1 MTTALDVITYAARGL
16 GYLGR
21 TDTLSAADGNDGL
34 FAFNAMLDSMA
45 GEELFSYATNTQSF
59 PLVIGQS
66 AYTIGAGGNINT
78 TRPIDVPSAYLRDA
92 NSLDYPIQVIPQDQ
106 WDAIGQKTI
115 TSQIPDTLFYDSQY
129 PLGIINI
136 FPVPL
141 LNYTVFFESIIQQ
154 TQFSNL
160 SQTLVTPPGYL
171 LMYIQNLQL
180 QMISMGFPNLL
191 ADKEYAMLIENASK
205 SKANVKRMNIK
216 EVIANY
222 DPAIV
227 SRSYA
232 TYNIYS
238 DSPARG

>member
-1 MTTALDVITYAARGL
+1 MTTALDIVTYAARGL

-21 TDTLSAADGNDGL
+21 TDVLSAADGNDGL
-34 FAFNAMLDSMA
+34 FALNAMLDSLA
-45 GEELFSYATNTQSF
+45 GEELMSYASNTQSF
-59 PLVIGQS
+59 TLVIGQS
-66 AYTIGAGGNINT
+66 AYTIGSGGNINT
-78 TRPIDVPSAYLRDA
+78 TRPIDIPSAYLRDS
-92 NSLDYPIQVIPQDQ
+92 NSLDYPIQVIPQDR

-141 LNYTVFFESIIQQ
+141 VNYTIFYESIIQQ
-154 TQFSNL
+154 TQFATL
-160 SQTLVTPPGYL
+160 SATLAMPPGYL
-171 LMYIQNLQL
+171 LMYIQNLQV
-180 QMISMGFPNLL
+180 QMISMGFPNMLGPNEL
-191 ADKEYAMLIENASK
+191 ATLMENART
-205 SKANVKRMNIK
+205 SKANVKRNNIK